1 MSARGN
7 IGSSHRG
14 QIKVAEAAATLLTVP
29 IHSDLGLLALALRRE
44 VFIHEQKVPADE
56 EFDAADFT
64 STHVVA
70 LVEGNVAGTLRFIF
84 TPEHVKIGRVAVRR
98 EQRGRGIAAGMM
110 RWAMDFARARGE
122 SRFYLAAQIDKLGFY
137 ERFGF
142 RAFGE
147 QFDDGGMPHRSMKTY

>member
-1 MSARGN
+1 MGQSMTEASATML
-7 IGSSHRG
+7 
-14 QIKVAEAAATLLTVP
+14 VVP

-44 VFIHEQKVPADE
+44 VFIHEQKVPAEE
-56 EFDAADFT
+56 EFDAADLT
-64 STHVVA
+64 CTHVVA
-70 LVEGNVAGTLRFIF
+70 VIDGNVAGTLRLIF

-122 SRFYLAAQIDKLGFY
+122 SRFYLAAQLDKLGFY

-142 RAFGE
+142 TAFGE
-147 QFDDGGMPHRSMKTY
+147 QFDDGGMPHRSMKSY